1 METADG
7 IFQPELCWTGKE
19 WSWGEVTAHMFT
31 YLGGLRGRGD
41 AGPLMAPSCV
51 GTVAVILELGCL
63 SRQNNFL
70 GGNTHN

>member
-1 METADG
+1 MELG
-7 IFQPELCWTGKE
+7 RGHSSHIHIFGWLERE
-19 WSWGEVTAHMFT
+19 
-31 YLGGLRGRGD
+31 GD

-51 GTVAVILELGCL
+51 GTVAVFLELDRL